1 MLYNLLQVFDEWLAE
16 HGSYS
21 LLQVLY
27 QLEFRAFFSVVLSFL
42 IVLCC
47 GPRTIRWLVRQKI
60 GDSPEFYRQDIN
72 EKMKDKANTPTMGG
86 LLICS
91 SLLVT
96 ILLMADLSNS
106 YIRLALLV
114 TVWLAGVGAIDDWL
128 KLTSAR
134 RAPGS
139 REGLLAWEK
148 LLFQLGIGLLCGWT
162 LYDLGIGN
170 DAAHS
175 LTLPFLR
182 TYIPGTEGLELE
194 PSIIILPFL
203 VFIGIAVLFVAGT
216 SNAVNVTDG
225 MDGLAAGLSMIAAV
239 AFMLLCYIA
248 GSPERAQYMLF
259 PFVDGT
265 GELMV
270 VAGSIA
276 GACLGFLWF
285 NCAKARVFMG
295 DTGSLPLGGLL
306 ACIAVAIRQ
315 EVLLVIIGGVF
326 FVELGSSAM
335 QIGWYK
341 FTKGKRIFRCA
352 PIHHHFHVGGW
363 SENQIVVRFWII
375 AVVLVGTAML
385 LLKLR

>member
-1 MLYNLLQVFDEWLAE
+1 MLP
-16 HGSYS
+16 
-21 LLQVLY
+21 
-27 QLEFRAFFSVVLSFL
+27 
-42 IVLCC
+42 IVAQCL
-47 GPRTIRWLVRQKI
+47 RR
-60 GDSPEFYRQDIN
+60 
-72 EKMKDKANTPTMGG
+72 
-86 LLICS
+86 
-91 SLLVT
+91 
-96 ILLMADLSNS
+96 
-106 YIRLALLV
+106 ALL
-114 TVWLAGVGAIDDWL
+114 LGA
-128 KLTSAR
+128 R
-134 RAPGS
+134 
-139 REGLLAWEK
+139 GL
-148 LLFQLGIGLLCGWT
+148 LGIGLFSRPT
-162 LYDLGIGN
+162 
-170 DAAHS
+170 AAAMS
-175 LTLPFLR
+175 
-182 TYIPGTEGLELE
+182 GT
-194 PSIIILPFL
+194 
-203 VFIGIAVLFVAGT
+203 
-216 SNAVNVTDG
+216 
-225 MDGLAAGLSMIAAV
+225 MIAAV